1 MSDPTPAAT
10 QGPDLSTQLTRSLT
24 AVWNQNAGAKPSA
37 TKTELTSERLKF
49 ELADAVAGPPAEP
62 VGEDED
68 PRGTDSVR
76 YRNEAIAAVRR
87 ITGRKVLGFIPVRN
101 AKTDVASDVYIL
113 ERPRVAR

>member
-1 MSDPTPAAT
+1 M
-10 QGPDLSTQLTRSLT
+10 
-24 AVWNQNAGAKPSA
+24 
-37 TKTELTSERLKF
+37 
-49 ELADAVAGPPAEP
+49 
-62 VGEDED
+62 GEDED

-87 ITGRKVLGFIPVRN
+87 ITGRKVLGYIPVRN